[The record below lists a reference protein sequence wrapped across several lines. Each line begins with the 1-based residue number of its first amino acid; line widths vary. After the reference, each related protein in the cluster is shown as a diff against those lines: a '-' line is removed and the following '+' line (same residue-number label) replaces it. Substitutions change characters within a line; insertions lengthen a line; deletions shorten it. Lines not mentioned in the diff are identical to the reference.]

1 MYNFWVGIVKVA
13 ILFLCD
19 NYIKKK
25 KVLIYE
31 RRSKIVMKKFN
42 NVDEP
47 IDSDKKHELLF
58 LLLLFY

>member
-1 MYNFWVGIVKVA
+1 MYNFWVGIVKVS

-42 NVDEP
+42 DGDEP